1 VKGMD
6 SRIYVNTWSGSWQG
20 WTGLAS
26 GWTNESPAVAVTDDV
41 LQFVVKGFD
50 GASLWHCSV
59 DLDSSVQSSWA
70 LLTGSSPSA
79 AIITS

>member
-1 VKGMD
+1 
-6 SRIYVNTWSGSWQG
+6 
-20 WTGLAS
+20 
-26 GWTNESPAVAVTDDV
+26 
-41 LQFVVKGFD
+41 VKGFD

-79 AIITS
+79 PTISS